1 MPLSQFLIVI
11 LNEFLIM
18 IAFCTIYNFIAML
31 FSEITI
37 STTICILIFIAMY
50 ITSSSLSLVISNKPY
65 VDNIYFGENGEG
77 HIISQTINPN
87 YPGEQ
92 KIKIAK
98 TIYYFMPQG
107 QAEEIQNGKTEYLSK
122 LPFYS
127 ITLIGMVN
135 LVGIYLFTKK
145 ELK

>member
-1 MPLSQFLIVI
+1 MPLSQFLMAI
-11 LNEFLIM
+11 LNEFLII
-18 IAFCTIYNFIAML
+18 IAFCTIYNFVAML

-37 STTICILIFIAMY
+37 STTICIILFIAMFIISGSLALTISSKDY
-50 ITSSSLSLVISNKPY
+50 I
-65 VDNIYFGENGEG
+65 NILYYDENGEG
-77 HIISQTINPN
+77 NIVSQTINPN

-107 QAEEIQNGKTEYLSK
+107 QAEEIQSGKTEYLSK

-127 ITLIGMVN
+127 ITLIGVVN
-135 LVGIYLFTKK
+135 IVGIYLFTKK